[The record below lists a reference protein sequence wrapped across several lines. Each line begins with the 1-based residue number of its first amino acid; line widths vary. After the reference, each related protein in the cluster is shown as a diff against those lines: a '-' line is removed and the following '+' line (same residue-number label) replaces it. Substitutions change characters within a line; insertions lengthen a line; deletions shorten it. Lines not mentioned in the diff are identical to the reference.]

1 MSSVFISYVSED
13 SATVNKL
20 AEQLRSFGVQ
30 VWLDKTSITPGLPFR
45 EVINQAIRNGAFFL
59 ACFSRASSERDRS
72 YMYEEINVAI
82 DELRQRT
89 AAKPWFLSVR
99 LDDCPIPEIRIN
111 SVYTL
116 RDLQW
121 IDLFRD
127 WNSGIK
133 QLVRTI
139 NPFGNI
145 DCIREALKLFGV
157 NDYSSARSMLQMIA
171 SAGVDLPPRVKY
183 LLHYNL
189 ACAESRLADGQRGDG
204 KKQDAMLD
212 SAVNHLD
219 AWLGFGAGGAWTALD
234 RTPDD
239 EVHAMAHD
247 DDLLYVRSMRK
258 TRIEQSIRR
267 HLRREF
273 SLPSTPT
280 GRSGGGCV
288 VRGTVVLTST
298 GPLLI
303 EKLRIGDTVLSYNVD
318 TGEFVDTRV
327 ASIHVGRRYECVALN
342 DSLHA
347 TLGHRLFVRARGWI
361 PVQAL
366 SVGDHV
372 FASEMH
378 EIQLGGLTRKDGYFE
393 IFAISTDHET
403 HNYFTDG
410 LLSHNMKE

>member
-1 MSSVFISYVSED
+1 MSSVFISYVRDD
-13 SATVNKL
+13 SDRVNRL
-20 AEQLRSFGVQ
+20 AQDLESYGVK

-45 EVINQAIRNGAFFL
+45 EAINQAIRNGTFFI
-59 ACFSRASSERDRS
+59 ACFSHASSKRDRS
-72 YMYEEINVAI
+72 YMYEEINIAI
-82 DELRQRT
+82 DELRHRT
-89 AAKPWFLSVR
+89 LAKPWFISVR

-111 SVYTL
+111 SVYTI

-121 IDLFRD
+121 VDLFLD
-127 WNSGIK
+127 WNSGVRE
-133 QLVRTI
+133 LVKAI
-139 NPFGNI
+139 NHFGNI

-157 NDYSSARSMLQMIA
+157 NDYSSARSLLQTIA

-189 ACAESRLADGQRGDG
+189 ACAESRIADGYRGDA
-204 KKQDAMLD
+204 KKRDAMLD

-219 AWLGFGAGGAWTALD
+219 AWLGFGAGKAWTALD

-239 EVHAMAHD
+239 EVHAMACD

-267 HLRREF
+267 HLGREF
-273 SLPSTPT
+273 SLPNTPT

-298 GPLLI
+298 GPISI
-303 EKLRIGDTVLSYNVD
+303 EKLRIGDTVRSFNVD

-327 ASIHVGRRYECVALN
+327 ASIHVSRRYECVALN

-347 TLGHRLFVRARGWI
+347 TLGHRLFVRARGWT
-361 PVQAL
+361 PVERL
-366 SVGDHV
+366 SMGDHV
-372 FASEMH
+372 FTSEMQ
-378 EIQLGGLTRKDGYFE
+378 EIQLGGLTRKNGYFE
-393 IFAISTDHET
+393 IFAISTDHDT
-403 HNYFTDG
+403 HNYFTGG